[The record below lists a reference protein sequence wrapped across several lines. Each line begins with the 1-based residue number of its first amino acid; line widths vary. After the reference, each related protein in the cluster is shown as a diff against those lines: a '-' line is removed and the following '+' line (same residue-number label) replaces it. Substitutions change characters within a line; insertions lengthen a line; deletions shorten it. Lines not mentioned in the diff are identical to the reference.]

1 MMPNDPVE
9 ELQKKLD
16 ELVRLRKIEE
26 EKYGELLTLLDTK
39 SEFTLPQESAPELA
53 RIKESLNRAWD
64 VARDAFTKAE
74 AEDRTMWR
82 QVAANTVRYLQPFV
96 AQQREFNSLVVH
108 LVNELTASVMQ
119 SLEQIRDFQNTLI
132 LYFQKVIPVI
142 DTKSREMIGVEDK
155 NIAIHLTRFQDEL
168 LEFKERIHHAAR
180 DHADMLYQELDRRV
194 GTLQVDSGEQTAALQ
209 SLQNSLRSLHHL
221 AAALKTTGAKTSA
234 PAVPGDE
241 YRYFHFEENFR
252 GSREQIREKF
262 RDYVQHYR
270 TGLSGPVLD
279 LGCGRGEF
287 LELLKQEGIAAIG
300 VDSNSAMIQKC
311 REIGLDVHED
321 DLLSFLKSRAENSL
335 GGIFCSQVVE
345 HLPADYL
352 LKLIESAYA
361 RLQPGAP
368 LLLETVNIS
377 SAFGFLQVYTKDLTH
392 RTPIHPDTLKFLI
405 EASGFKNAKVLFT
418 SPVPA
423 PAQLKL
429 FPQPADETQVV
440 FNQNMTKLNRLLFDP
455 QEYAVLAFK

>member
-1 MMPNDPVE
+1 MMSNDPVE

-16 ELVRLRKIEE
+16 ELIRLRKIEE
-26 EKYGELLTLLDTK
+26 EKYGELLTLLDSK
-39 SEFTLPQESAPELA
+39 SGFRLPQEAAPEL
-53 RIKESLNRAWD
+53 IDVKDSLNRAWD
-64 VARDAFTKAE
+64 VAREAFSKAE

-82 QVAANTVRYLQPFV
+82 QVAANTVRYMQPFV

-108 LVNELTASVMQ
+108 LVNELMTSVMQ
-119 SLEQIRDFQNTLI
+119 SLDRIRDFQNTLV
-132 LYFQKVIPVI
+132 LYFQKIIPVI
-142 DTKSREMIGVEDK
+142 DTKSREMIGMEDK

-168 LEFKERIHHAAR
+168 LEFKEKIHHAAR
-180 DHADMLYQELDRRV
+180 DHADMLYQELDKRI
-194 GTLQVDSGEQTAALQ
+194 GTLQIDSGEQTANLH

-221 AAALKTTGAKTSA
+221 AAALKTTPAKPA

-262 RDYVQHYR
+262 RDYVQYYR
-270 TGLSGPVLD
+270 TGLAGPVLD

-287 LELLKQEGIAAIG
+287 LELLKQEGIAGIG
-300 VDSNSAMIQKC
+300 VDSNSSMVQKC
-311 REIGLDVHED
+311 REMGLDVHED

-392 RTPIHPDTLKFLI
+392 RTPIHPDTLKFLV
-405 EASGFKNAKVLFT
+405 EASGFRDAKTMFT

-429 FPQPADETQVV
+429 FSQPADETQVV